1 MPEAAS
7 NLVGI
12 ARARA
17 AAAALGI
24 TSIAVVRSRVVVQPI
39 ALDKEQSGKLAARG
53 AVYLERDRKLQ
64 VPLAYGESVVS
75 GVLGTLD
82 AILSIASPNPV

>member
-1 MPEAAS
+1 VMP
-7 NLVGI
+7 
-12 ARARA
+12 RA

-24 TSIAVVRSRVVVQPI
+24 TSVSVTRNRVVLQPLTLS
-39 ALDKEQSGKLAARG
+39 AEERGALAARG

-82 AILSIASPNPV
+82 AILTIASPNPV